1 MYAGVQ
7 GYRSS
12 AVLFNSSIPNIVV
25 IKDNILYTIELPV
38 CFGTNFSKSR
48 NYKINRY
55 KNLSNKVVGNYAVK
69 KLFLEILSIEF
80 YTNDTKPFI
89 KFLGELKIDNT
100 EQMLRKCSEVP
111 IRASF
116 YLYIRKNKEWLSPTL
131 LTFV

>member
-1 MYAGVQ
+1 MMCLLVF
-7 GYRSS
+7 RDIE
-12 AVLFNSSIPNIVV
+12 VLLYYSTHQFQIQLLLMIISF
-25 IKDNILYTIELPV
+25 ILQ
-38 CFGTNFSKSR
+38 FSGTNLSKSR

-69 KLFLEILSIEF
+69 KLFLEILSIES

-100 EQMLRKCSEVP
+100 LLRKCSEVA

-116 YLYIRKNKEWLSPTL
+116 YLYIRKNKEWLSPKL
-131 LTFV
+131 LTFVQV